1 MNIRELSRG
10 MGQLIQFAATIIHA
24 PSFIVLDEPL
34 SGLNSVNARLM
45 KDIMVE
51 LNAKGTSIL
60 FWTHQMTD
68 VEERCEN
75 VVMIN
80 QGEVVLDGRLDEIK
94 RRFSDNSVYVA
105 LGGEAGLTP
114 TASADEART
123 VASMVPFSAP
133 LASLTRLG
141 ADGMGA
147 IDLAISLSLS
157 LLAASVAAVM
167 WFTTQLFRAYLLMYG
182 QRPGIRQIFR
192 TLRAG

>member
-1 MNIRELSRG
+1 MKIRELSRG

-24 PSFIVLDEPL
+24 PSFIVLDEPF

-68 VEERCEN
+68 VEERSEN

>member
-1 MNIRELSRG
+1 MKIRELSRG

-24 PSFIVLDEPL
+24 PSFIVLDEPF

-68 VEERCEN
+68 VEERSEN

-80 QGEVVLDGRLDEIK
+80 QGEVVLDSRLDEIK
-94 RRFSDNSVYVA
+94 RRFSGNAVYVE

-147 IDLAISLSLS
+147 IDLAISLSL
-157 LLAASVAAVM
+157 LAASVAAVM